1 MADRGGGGLER
12 GGESA
17 GRVGENKYLYNNRL
31 LEERRRGWRREGGEH
46 SLRHREREGNGGR
59 EKDEEEE
66 CRT

>member
-46 SLRHREREGNGGR
+46 SPQTQRKGR
-59 EKDEEEE
+59 EWRQRK
-66 CRT
+66 R